1 MEVRGT
7 MADDATFALL
17 QEIRD
22 LEKQHLELLRTSVAN
37 QQQSLANQQQSLTVQ
52 QGVVE
57 RQKLALARSKRLW
70 IFVLGRMFVLF
81 FLGLFPIFSRLMLGH

>member
-1 MEVRGT
+1 MG
-7 MADDATFALL
+7 DDATLALL

-22 LEKQHLELLRTSVAN
+22 LQKQQVEYLRTTLAN

-57 RQKLALARSKRLW
+57 RQKKVLEKSSRLW
-70 IFVLGRMFVLF
+70 IFVLLGAFVLF
-81 FLGLFPIFSRLMLGH
+81 FMQFFPFFFKLLLRR